1 MSNDRNNSPAW
12 LRPVTAMFLT
22 GIAFALFFW
31 FFSAFSTVFLGVL
44 AASIV
49 ACALSPLVQLLPFH
63 RGVGA
68 GVIGLGLITT
78 AAAIVLGISL
88 TLAKPIQREVADWP
102 RTKYNIDTMLSH
114 WSTDLKLN
122 EALTSEKLLGKIS
135 DFFGERGSVL
145 VSGSASAAL
154 AILLWIAFVFVG
166 SIFLLASPPHVLL
179 APVLRVVPTPFRS
192 DTLRMLEHLGQRLRW
207 WVMGTLAGMT
217 VVFIASCLGYAIS
230 GVQFFLPLALLAG
243 LGEMVPTVGPACAA
257 AVALLFAFSQSGG
270 AATGVVITYIIVQS
284 LEAYLILPLIMR
296 GAVQIHPAVT
306 LFSVILWAKIFGV
319 PGMMLAIPINLTIA
333 SAVEYL
339 YVRPRDRAIAHHEL
353 EMETVPPEDERIR

>member
-1 MSNDRNNSPAW
+1 MSDYDRHPAPW
-12 LRPVTAMFLT
+12 LRPVTAMFLAT
-22 GIAFALFFW
+22 VALALFFW
-31 FFSAFSTVFLGVL
+31 FFSAFSTVFLGIL

-49 ACALSPLVQLLPFH
+49 SCALSPILRFLPIQ

-68 GVIGLGLITT
+68 GLVGLGLIAT
-78 AAAIVLGISL
+78 AAAIVLGISV

-102 RTKYNIDTMLSH
+102 RIKGNIDAMLSH
-114 WSTDLKLN
+114 WSTDLDLSEK
-122 EALTSEKLLGKIS
+122 LTSEKLLGHIT

-179 APVLRVVPTPFRS
+179 GPVLRVVPTPYRG
-192 DTLRMLEHLGQRLRW
+192 DTLRMLEHLGQKLRW

-217 VVFIASCLGYAIS
+217 VVFSASCLGYAIS

-257 AVALLFAFSQSGG
+257 IVALLFAASQGGG
-270 AATGVVITYIIVQS
+270 AAAGVIITYIVVQS

-339 YVRPRDRAIAHHEL
+339 YVRPRDREIAHREL
-353 EMETVPPEDERIR
+353 EMETVPPED